1 MKKLL
6 LILLCLPIIGFG
18 QAVSDFQDY
27 VPGFLHGYVTPD
39 TDVTPEDILHFF
51 DWDGIYTQVPDS
63 FYGTGGGTLPVYGYF
78 NTFPGTIICSEAYMN
93 AVLMESTF
101 TQTLNSN
108 GKVGTILEAFTGID
122 TGTENDTLFYD
133 INDDLIKTT
142 HHKASNFSNEY
153 QKLTFTYNSGNIS
166 EIHYFDDP
174 NVNSSV
180 QIDLVFYNSS
190 GFVSEIQVPGNNYFE
205 YLYNSNNLLQY
216 VLYYNNNILIDTVG
230 FYFYDVNNLP
240 EYSIDKEYDFSNQ
253 SIEEI
258 VKSEYLHDSFGRFI
272 YENDF
277 EFDNNSWVLDSELHY
292 VYYSNPSGIDE
303 IYTKKHLLSIKDIL
317 GRETK
322 GSKNEPLFYIY
333 DDGAVEKKIVIE

>member
-18 QAVSDFQDY
+18 QSVSDFQDY
-27 VPGFLHGYVTPD
+27 VPGFLHGYMTPD
-39 TDVTPEDILHFF
+39 TGADPEDILRFF

-63 FYGTGGGTLPVYGYF
+63 FFVTGSFPAYGYI
-78 NTFPGTIICSEAYMN
+78 NTFPGTMICSEAYIN
-93 AVLMESTF
+93 AVIMENTL

-108 GKVGTILEAFTGID
+108 GKVATILEAFTGIN
-122 TGTENDTLFYD
+122 TGTVNDTLFYD
-133 INDDLIKTT
+133 INDNLIKIT
-142 HHKASNFSNEY
+142 HHEVSSFSNEY
-153 QKLTFTYNSGNIS
+153 NKLTLTYNSGNIS

-174 NVNSSV
+174 NVSSSA

-190 GFVSEIQVPGNNYFE
+190 GFVSEIQVPGNNDFK

-230 FYFYDVNNLP
+230 FYFYDAYNLP
-240 EYSIDKEYDFSNQ
+240 EYSIEKEYDFSSQ

-258 VKSEYLHDSFGRFI
+258 GKNEYLHDSFGRVI

-277 EFDNNSWVLDSELHY
+277 EFDNNAWVLEEEMHY
-292 VYYSNPSGIDE
+292 VYYSNPSSLDE
-303 IYTKKHLLSIKDIL
+303 IYIKKHLVSVKDIL

-322 GSKNEPLFYIY
+322 KKKNQPLFYIY
-333 DDGAVEKKIVIE
+333 DDGTVEKRIVIE